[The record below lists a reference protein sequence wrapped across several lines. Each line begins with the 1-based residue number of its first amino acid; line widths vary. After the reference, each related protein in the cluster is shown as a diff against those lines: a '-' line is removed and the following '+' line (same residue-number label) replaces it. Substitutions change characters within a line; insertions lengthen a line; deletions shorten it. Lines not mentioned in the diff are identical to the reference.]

1 MTTSLR
7 RDEAATRARTIS
19 EVHADV
25 SLDLGTGATFTSHT
39 VLTFTAVAGHS
50 TFADIATGAVHAVL
64 NGAPVPPEQV
74 TDGRIRLDDLAER
87 NTLEVTAE
95 LAYSNDGEALH
106 RHVDAS
112 DGRTYL
118 YAMSFLDAAPRW
130 FACFDQ
136 PDLKA
141 TYQFT
146 VTVPED
152 DWIVR
157 GNAPVASHQG
167 RRWTLE
173 RSRPLSSY
181 FVTLVAGPYAALEH
195 THDDIRLELLAR
207 ASMRA
212 ELDRAADD
220 LFAVTRDCFDAY
232 HELFGVRYPFGDYVQ
247 AFVPD
252 FNAGAME
259 NPGCVVLRDQVLFRG
274 AATRAEVMSRAGLVA
289 HEMAHQWFGD
299 LVTMRWWDDLWLNES
314 FAEYMAH
321 RVITATGRA
330 DLWIDFGITRK
341 NWGAE
346 ADQGPGSHPIAGNGA
361 EDAQTSLENFD
372 GISYAKGASALRQ
385 LVTLMGDDVFLSGL
399 RAYFERYA
407 YANASAAELLACW
420 TEAGAQGLDDWAAQW
435 LLTQDMDVLG
445 VDPGDQ
451 PAILRLAPEQH
462 PARRT
467 HAIEVAG
474 LAADGTEIFRTPIVV
489 AGDRQ
494 PLPAPDQAA
503 VLVPDAGDQTWAR
516 IRPSVPFA
524 QLPVISSVADPATR
538 VVLYNA
544 LRDGVRHAEVGAG
557 AALEALLASLVG
569 EREPG
574 IVAAMLVWA
583 LDLSGDWIVADE
595 RATARARLADV
606 AQRLLEAAPAGSD
619 QQLAA
624 ARGLLAASSDL
635 DLLTDWLAGSRLPQG
650 LGLDQD
656 LRWLAVHR
664 LVMLG
669 ADPVVIGDE
678 YARDHTSSGRVAAR
692 RARTALPDAEAKR
705 EALSL
710 LVAGEDLGNYELY
723 AIAENLFLPEQ
734 HALTADMVDDWAR
747 GVRALAETRTGWVL
761 PRLVKSSAPT
771 SHASATTRAVLVD
784 LEEDPAL
791 SPVLV
796 RPVAEALARTDQ
808 ILAAQRPGNN
818 AQMGSRPVLT

>member
-1 MTTSLR
+1 MSTSLR
-7 RDEAATRARTIS
+7 RDEATARAKVIGDIHAT
-19 EVHADV
+19 V
-25 SLDLGTGATFTSHT
+25 SLDLRLGESFTSHT
-39 VLTFTAVAGHS
+39 VLSFSAVAGES
-50 TFADIATGAVHAVL
+50 TFAEIATDNAHAVL
-64 NGAPVPPEQV
+64 NGTPVATEQI
-74 TDGRIRLDDLAER
+74 TGGRLHLADLADR
-87 NTLEVTAE
+87 NILEVTTE
-95 LAYSNDGEALH
+95 LAYANDGEALH
-106 RHVDAS
+106 RHLDAS

-141 TYQFT
+141 TYQFI

-157 GNAPVASHQG
+157 GNAPVATQQG
-167 RRWTLE
+167 RRWTLAT
-173 RSRPLSSY
+173 SKPLSTY
-181 FVTLVAGPYAALEH
+181 FVTIVAGPYASITQ
-195 THDDIRLELLAR
+195 THDGIGLELLAR
-207 ASMRA
+207 DSVRA
-212 ELDRAADD
+212 DLERAADD
-220 LFAVTRDCFDAY
+220 LFAVTRDSFDAY
-232 HELFGVRYPFGDYVQ
+232 HDLFGVRYPFGDYVQ

-259 NPGCVVLRDQVLFRG
+259 NPGCIVLRDQVLFRG

-314 FAEYMAH
+314 FAEYMAQ

-330 DLWIDFGITRK
+330 DLWVDFGITRK

-361 EDAQTSLENFD
+361 EDAQTSLQNFD

-385 LVTLMGDDVFLSGL
+385 LVTLMGDEVFFAGL
-399 RAYFERYA
+399 KLYFERFA
-407 YANASAAELLACW
+407 YANASADELLACW
-420 TEAGAQGLDDWAAQW
+420 TEAGADGLDAWAQQW
-435 LLTQDMDVLG
+435 LLTQDMDLLVVETGPL
-445 VDPGDQ
+445 PT
-451 PAILRLAPEQH
+451 LTRRAPEQH
-462 PARRT
+462 PANRT

-474 LAADGTEIFRTPIVV
+474 LNDTGEELFRVPVV
-489 AGDRQ
+489 LGQDRQ
-494 PLPAPDQAA
+494 PIEVPTIAT
-503 VLVPDAGDQTWAR
+503 VLVPDAGDQSWAR
-516 IRPSVPFA
+516 VRPSVRFTR
-524 QLPVISSVADPATR
+524 LPVISSVSSAATR
-538 VVLYNA
+538 VVLYNG
-544 LRDGVRHAEVGAG
+544 LRDAVRHAEVDSSS
-557 AALEALLASLVG
+557 ALDLLLSSLAN

-574 IVAAMLVWA
+574 IVAAMLDWA
-583 LDLSGDWIVADE
+583 LDLSGDWLAAGD
-595 RATARARLADV
+595 RGRARGRV
-606 AQRLLEAAPAGSD
+606 AEVCRVLLEAAQPGSD

-624 ARGLLAASSDL
+624 VRGLLRTSVDA
-635 DLLTDWLAGSRLPQG
+635 DLLADWLAGRRIPEG

-678 YARDHTSSGRVAAR
+678 FGRDHTSTGRVAAR
-692 RARTALPDAEAKR
+692 RARTALPDATAKR

-734 HALTADMVDDWAR
+734 YEFTADIIGEWSR
-747 GVRALAETRTGWVL
+747 GVRAMADTRQGWVL

-771 SHASATTRAVLVD
+771 SHASAETRQVLVD
-784 LEEDPAL
+784 LGRDRGL

-808 ILAAQRPGNN
+808 ILAALGP
-818 AQMGSRPVLT
+818 L